1 MCIFK
6 SVLFLLISFIFV
18 ANFGTTSV
26 THKTISEPATQLE
39 FDQCYFNYLQLSTR
53 KSALVPTVCSSF
65 VKSSGTEMEGEALG
79 LLDQYK

>member
-1 MCIFK
+1 M
-6 SVLFLLISFIFV
+6 FIFLKKIE
-18 ANFGTTSV
+18 TPSV

-39 FDQCYFNYLQLSTR
+39 YNQCYFNYLQLSTR

-79 LLDQYK
+79 LLNSHT